1 LAQRATYNRVSITLH
16 WTTAFFVVVNFLL
29 AEFWDDFAKP
39 THHLMVVTHISFGVL
54 LAAVILLRV
63 FWRSAPANHVQDATS
78 GLQKMA
84 SKAVHMILYALVIA
98 QIVLGLLLTWGRGGP
113 LDFFGLMIPSPI
125 GPLSKSAHHLAG
137 TLHNYNAWAIIVIAG
152 GHATMALVHHF
163 YYRDDVL
170 KRMLPLAK

>member
-1 LAQRATYNRVSITLH
+1 MAQRATYDKVSIALH

-63 FWRSAPANHVQDATS
+63 FWRGAPANHVQDATS
-78 GLQKMA
+78 GLQELA

-98 QIVLGLLLTWGRGGP
+98 QIVLGILLAWGKGNP
-113 LDFFGLMIPSPI
+113 LPFFGIPIPSPI
-125 GPLSKSAHHLAG
+125 GALSKSAHQLVG

-152 GHATMALVHHF
+152 GHAAMALVHHF
-163 YYRDDVL
+163 YFRDDVL